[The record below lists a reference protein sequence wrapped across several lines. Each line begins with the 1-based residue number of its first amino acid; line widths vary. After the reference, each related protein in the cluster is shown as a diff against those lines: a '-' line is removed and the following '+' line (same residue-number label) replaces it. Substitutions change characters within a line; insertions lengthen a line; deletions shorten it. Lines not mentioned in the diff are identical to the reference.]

1 MQKARS
7 LRGRWVSYCAPL
19 LPASLVLLADQVTK
33 VVVRGSLAEG
43 ESVPQEGSLRITHL
57 TNSGIIFGLDAPLA
71 VSLVLPLLVLGVA
84 LFLYFRYG
92 PFDGWLV
99 NGAVA
104 LFVGGSVGNLL
115 DRLIFGHV
123 TDFIDVRLWG
133 GYHWPAFNVADVGIL
148 LGAILFIVFVF
159 KLRSGSATGHL

>member
-1 MQKARS
+1 MQKANP
-7 LRGRWVSYCAPL
+7 LRGRWISYAAPSV
-19 LPASLVLLADQVTK
+19 PASLVLLADQVTK
-33 VVVRGSLAEG
+33 VVVRANLTEG
-43 ESVPQEGSLRITHL
+43 ESVPQDGFIRITHL

-71 VSLVLPLLVLGVA
+71 VSLVLPLLVLAAA
-84 LFLYFRYG
+84 LFLYLRYG

-99 NGAVA
+99 NAAVA
-104 LFVGGSVGNLL
+104 LFMGGSLGNLL

-123 TDFIDVRLWG
+123 TDFFDVRLWT

-159 KLRSGSATGHL
+159 RLRSSGAAGHV

>member
-1 MQKARS
+1 LQKARS
-7 LRGRWVSYCAPL
+7 LRGRWVAYCAPL
-19 LPASLVLLADQVTK
+19 IPASLVLLVDQVTK
-33 VVVRGSLAEG
+33 VVVRGNLAEG
-43 ESVPQEGSLRITHL
+43 ESVPQEGFLRITHL

-71 VSLVLPLLVLGVA
+71 VSLVLPLLVLGMA

-99 NGAVA
+99 NAAVA
-104 LFVGGSVGNLL
+104 LFVGGSLGNLL
-115 DRLIFGHV
+115 DRLILGHV
-123 TDFIDVRLWG
+123 TDFFDVRLWG

-159 KLRSGSATGHL
+159 KLRSGRATGHL

>member
-1 MQKARS
+1 MQKANP
-7 LRGRWVSYCAPL
+7 LRGRWISYGAPL
-19 LPASLVLLADQVTK
+19 IPVSLVLLADQVTK
-33 VVVRGSLAEG
+33 VVVRGNLAEG

-104 LFVGGSVGNLL
+104 LFVGGAVGNLL
-115 DRLIFGHV
+115 DRLMLGHV
-123 TDFIDVRLWG
+123 TDFFDVRLWG
-133 GYHWPAFNVADVGIL
+133 GYHWPAFNVADASIL